1 MESIEILAVVES
13 VSNEKGIEEGI
24 IFGALVVGIWDAD
37 TNLFNAMFALI
48 WTAIFLIVLF
58 YTDKKSD

>member
-1 MESIEILAVVES
+1 MNKTVLATIIYVI
-13 VSNEKGIEEGI
+13 GIV
-24 IFGALVVGIWDAD
+24 FGALVVGIWDAD